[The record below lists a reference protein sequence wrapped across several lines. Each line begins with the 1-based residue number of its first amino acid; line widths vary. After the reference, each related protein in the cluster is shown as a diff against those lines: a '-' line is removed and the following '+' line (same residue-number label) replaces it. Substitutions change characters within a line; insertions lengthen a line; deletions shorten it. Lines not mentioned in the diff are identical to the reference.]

1 MYFVRG
7 RAISGFFGFFGIFCY
22 FFAGGEDSPSSIF
35 WNRRRNQQGVRS
47 GLRQNFANCAK
58 FAIKKKLIK
67 FVKHQIFFNNNFF
80 KNKIFKSYVYFW
92 GYFSFPKEAQGVRM
106 WCIQL
111 RAFLV
116 PPPILGSSSA
126 GVSFFSCIDA
136 GNTLLCQSASQA
148 ATFRRCTAS
157 ALRHR
162 LRYVHRIGSLAC
174 FCTSGRGNRNPKTA
188 LFYALDLKNFS
199 ACKMFENFIQI

>member
-1 MYFVRG
+1 MDLG
-7 RAISGFFGFFGIFCY
+7 KISQI
-22 FFAGGEDSPSSIF
+22 A
-35 WNRRRNQQGVRS
+35 
-47 GLRQNFANCAK
+47 QNLQL
-58 FAIKKKLIK
+58 KKKLTK
-67 FVKHQIFFNNNFF
+67 FVKHQIFLITIFLKF
-80 KNKIFKSYVYFW
+80 KIFKSYVYFW

-116 PPPILGSSSA
+116 PPILGSSSA

-136 GNTLLCQSASQA
+136 GHTLLCQSTSQA
-148 ATFRRCTAS
+148 ATFRRCTAG

-174 FCTSGRGNRNPKTA
+174 FCASGRGNRNPKTA